1 MTGIIPEYAG
11 SVMNTIPTTS
21 KRPRIPY
28 TVVSGG
34 SRVKQNKNPGKISLL
49 ILNQGNSL
57 YKLDLLNDVESLG
70 FNEIIS
76 IENPGVSY
84 DIENISRKIPSVKFL
99 LLQESCNTG
108 EQINIGIKEAGSDF
122 VFVIWN
128 NMKLASNSLSIRLAD
143 YLYGEEPLCTV
154 PVLKNMDNNMIPSIS
169 VPAFQK
175 NSLKVI
181 FAFPKRKGVRTLF
194 PFDYTGIYCREKFL
208 YCGGYDFSIKNSYW
222 QKMDFGMR
230 INLWGEQIVCFTA
243 LQTSYIGDSLADDN
257 SIDRYYRIFYLKNL
271 AVRFNGDSGYLPK
284 SRLLKYMFR
293 SGEGFFHAK
302 KNFEEAARW
311 VELNKFRFN
320 YDCRSLTELWKDPD
334 E

>member
-1 MTGIIPEYAG
+1 MNTAEYAG

-34 SRVKQNKNPGKISLL
+34 SRSGKQRKPGRITLL

-57 YKLDLLNDVESLG
+57 YKTEMLQEAESLG
-70 FNEIIS
+70 FCEIIS
-76 IENPGVSY
+76 VENPGVSY
-84 DIENISRKIPSVKFL
+84 DVENISRKIPSVKFL

-108 EQINIGIKEAGSDF
+108 EQINIGIKESGCDF
-122 VFVIWN
+122 VFVVWN
-128 NMKLASNSLSIRLAD
+128 NMKLSPTSLSVRLAD
-143 YLYGEEPLCTV
+143 YLYSETPLCTV
-154 PVLKNMDNNMIPSIS
+154 PVLKNMENIMIPSIS

-175 NSLKVI
+175 KSLKVI
-181 FAFPKRKGVRTLF
+181 FTYPKRKGVISLF
-194 PFDYTGIYCREKFL
+194 PFDYTGIYNREKFL
-208 YCGGYDFSIKNSYW
+208 YCGGYDYSIRNPYW

-230 INLWGEQIVCFTA
+230 SNLWGEKIVCFTA
-243 LQTSYIGDSLADDN
+243 LQVSYIASSIAEDN

-284 SRLLKYMFR
+284 SRMIKYLFR
-293 SGEGFFHAK
+293 SGEGIFHAK
-302 KNFEEAARW
+302 KNFEEASRW
-311 VELNKFRFN
+311 VELNKFRFK

-334 E
+334 D

>member
-1 MTGIIPEYAG
+1 
-11 SVMNTIPTTS
+11 MNTIPTTS

-34 SRVKQNKNPGKISLL
+34 TRVKQHKIPGRISLL

-57 YKLDLLNDVESLG
+57 YKTDLLTELEHLG

-84 DIENISRKIPSVKFL
+84 DVENISRKIPSVKFL

-108 EQINIGIKEAGSDF
+108 EQINIGIKEAESDF

-128 NMKLASNSLSIRLAD
+128 NMKMPHTSLSVRLVD
-143 YLYGEEPLCTV
+143 YLYEEKPLCTV

-175 NSLKVI
+175 NSLKMI
-181 FAFPKRKGVRTLF
+181 FAYPKRKGVKSLF

-208 YCGGYDFSIKNSYW
+208 YCGGYDTSINNSYW

-230 INLWGEQIVCFTA
+230 INLWEERIVCFTA
-243 LQTSYIGDSLADDN
+243 LQVSYAGDSLADDN
-257 SIDRYYRIFYLKNL
+257 SIDKNYRIFYLKNM
-271 AVRFNGDSGYLPK
+271 AVRFNGDSGYLPR
-284 SRLLKYMFR
+284 SRFLRYFLR
-293 SGEGFFHAK
+293 SGEDLFHARR
-302 KNFEEAARW
+302 NFKEARKW
-311 VELNKFRFN
+311 VELNKFRFKF
-320 YDCRSLTELWKDPD
+320 DCRSLTELWKDPD

>member
-1 MTGIIPEYAG
+1 MISAVYAG
-11 SVMNTIPTTS
+11 SAMNTIPTTS

-34 SRVKQNKNPGKISLL
+34 SRIKQQKKPGKITLL

-57 YKLDLLNDVESLG
+57 YKEEMLRDVEKLG
-70 FNEIIS
+70 FCEIIS

-84 DIENISRKIPSVKFL
+84 DVENVSRKIPSVKFL

-108 EQINIGIKEAGSDF
+108 EQINIGIKEAESDF

-128 NMKLASNSLSIRLAD
+128 NMKLPSSSLSVSLAD
-143 YLYGEEPLCTV
+143 FLYSGEYLCTV
-154 PVLKNMDNNMIPSIS
+154 PVMKNMEKEMIPSIS

-175 NSLKVI
+175 KSLKVI
-181 FAFPKRKGVRTLF
+181 FAFPKRKGVLSLF
-194 PFDYTGIYCREKFL
+194 PFDFTGIYNREKFL
-208 YCGGYDFSIKNSYW
+208 NCGGYDYSIKNPYW

-230 INLWGEQIVCFTA
+230 ANLWGEKIVCFTA
-243 LQTSYIGDSLADDN
+243 LQVSYIGKSIADDN
-257 SIDRYYRIFYLKNL
+257 STDRYYRMFYLKNL
-271 AVRFNGDSGYLPK
+271 AVRYNGDSGYLPG
-284 SRLLKYMFR
+284 SRLFRYLFR

-302 KNFEEAARW
+302 KNFDEAAKW
-311 VELNKFRFN
+311 VELNKFRFK